1 MGIAVSR
8 HRLVSALVAAVA
20 DLGTVMANA
29 LPPSASSLEVQ
40 AQAEFDK
47 AGSAVH
53 ERLEREA
60 SGDLIGA
67 RVAAQEADAHRYR
80 FLDLKRKLSRLHP
93 QPLASPPV
101 AAPRDPFLPSGS
113 FLAPS
118 APLAS
123 RTIRVTT
130 VDQHEV
136 VRASYPAWDMYR
148 PHLSGEGAETDGRDA
163 PQVMQVPPV
172 ATARGRAGDM
182 YTTGFAKPVPA
193 DRGAAAQEPEAPGT
207 SGEAPRQP
215 FLVYRERLAGSG
227 TLD

>member
-1 MGIAVSR
+1 MSTTITR
-8 HRLVSALVAAVA
+8 QPLVSAFVAVLAGFGA
-20 DLGTVMANA
+20 TMACA
-29 LPPSASSLEVQ
+29 LAPPAPSLEQ
-40 AQAEFDK
+40 QAEAEFAK
-47 AGSAVH
+47 AGFAAR
-53 ERLEREA
+53 ERFEREA
-60 SGDLIGA
+60 VGDSLGA
-67 RVAAQEADAHRYR
+67 GIAAHEAQLHRYR
-80 FLDLKRKLSRLHP
+80 YLDLKREFDRAHP
-93 QPLASPPV
+93 RPAASPSV
-101 AAPRDPFLPSGS
+101 AAPRDPFLPGGS
-113 FLAPS
+113 FLAPP

-130 VDQHEV
+130 GDQHEV
-136 VRASYPAWDMYR
+136 ARAACPAWDMYR

-163 PQVMQVPPV
+163 PQVMRVPPA

-193 DRGAAAQEPEAPGT
+193 DRGAAAQEPEVPAT